1 MKVKI
6 WGARGS
12 IPTPITPDEVRS
24 KVLSALLNISRI
36 ERKELREELL
46 AAILDD
52 SSGTHRSPKPADT
65 SLLTDSARPRENE
78 TKRRG
83 IVEAYLDQLPFLA
96 SRTAG
101 GNTPC
106 VELQVSKDIFIL
118 DAGSGIREL
127 GLELMKGDCGR
138 GQGVL
143 HILFSHPHWDHI
155 QGFPF
160 FRPAFVPGNKIF
172 LYGVHDMEAVLRRQ
186 QEFINFPVSID
197 YMQADLTFIRLKPE
211 EVLDFG
217 DLRIRNICNY
227 HPGDSYAFR
236 FEKGNKVFVYATDA
250 SYPAGADM
258 RPFLNFFSEA
268 DLLLYDSQFTQ
279 RESDE
284 KEDWGHSSSFVGVEM
299 AQQAKVKSLVLFHHD
314 PTCSDKDLAK
324 ILEDTLK
331 FQRNQ
336 YPGQNPVKVLIGQ
349 EGQTFDLTPHHTT
362 QLQQVPGG
370 KAILLKPTGIFDEY
384 VAAELKEQLLKLGKN
399 DWPNQLIIDM
409 SEVEMLQVAGLRALV
424 KLKKEIKTST
434 MALAG
439 PSISVQQLIELAGYT
454 DFFAVYP
461 SVHSALNVI
470 QARETL
476 NLPGQMIKNRY
487 YVETKIGDG
496 HLGTV
501 FKATDTRLNR
511 PVAIKI
517 LSPAF
522 SEGAIEQFLS
532 QARQIIELNHPNIVT
547 VYDCDEDRGLSFV
560 VEEIVESVTLTDI
573 IEERNGKPF
582 PLNLALRITEGV
594 ARALEYA
601 HSRGVIHGDLKPK
614 NILLGNEVM
623 ISDFGLARLESSRS
637 FLADTS
643 DAGRTTRYLA
653 PEQVLGH
660 PIDART
666 DLYALGV
673 ILYELFTG
681 QPPFDGSDEE
691 ALGYHRTSRLQPPR
705 RLNSK
710 LSRFLEHLI
719 LKLLDKDPNQRYA
732 TARQVRRILASMTV
746 ATSGDT
752 QYRRLPRR
760 RWPALVGRAT
770 VMQRLAE
777 LWAKT
782 RSGYGQVVFLAGES
796 GVGKTR
802 LAHELTDSIADAT
815 LLFAHCD
822 RLESNLAYQP
832 FMAAVQSYF
841 SSIPA
846 DMASNSPVGQ
856 VLAALGKFVPEVD
869 RFVSF
874 GNGESSGLPNL
885 PQTPADSANLIG
897 VMARFTTDRPW
908 LLVLDNL
915 HWADQSSLHLL
926 SYLARHCHRLGLMIV
941 GTYRGSEART
951 NRFLT
956 ETLNSLSDE
965 MAYTT
970 ISLEP
975 LSEIQVKEMLE
986 NIWSQTIPADLAAA
1000 VYQLTAGN
1008 PFYIGE
1014 VARGLV
1020 DEGVVSWRD
1029 DRWYFGP
1036 IVEASLPQRPR
1047 DAILRRVNRLNKE
1060 NQALLHRAAVLGQS
1074 FNFDDLHKMSGL
1086 AEQDILANLDLAME
1100 RGLIHSTPGEDV
1112 LHFSHNEIQQAV
1124 YDSLSSLKRKL
1135 LHREAGEA
1143 LEERHLPQPER
1154 IAAALAHHFFLAGE
1168 LEKGLIYSIHAAAR
1182 ADSIGASQD
1191 ALTWYTRA
1199 LDALDQL
1206 HLDEVTRQQ
1215 RFELLLAR
1223 ELIYDRVGERQA
1235 QALDLEALQ
1244 DLAQLFDDPTK
1255 QAVVH
1260 NRQAIYERNLDRL
1273 GEASTEARAGLI
1285 AARQSGHV
1293 MLEAESLQQ
1302 LGYIALYQGQLE
1314 TAQEYIQQA
1323 YGLVQTPGNESGQ
1336 ASIINGLGTVYRR
1349 SMQPDKAEDCY
1360 RQALALARVS
1370 GDRYGQ
1376 AACLR
1381 NLGLVYLQGGDYGRA
1396 QSYLQQSLEMN
1407 RIIGDRRGEAICL
1420 SNLAVLFSEVGLYT
1434 QAQSLAGAAM
1444 NIYQAIQ
1451 DQPGLARSLG
1461 TLSASHLALGNATAA
1476 HDHAA
1481 QALEIAGRLDM
1492 PALHG
1497 QTWLELGLVLE
1508 MLGDLPRASD
1518 AYNQALVVLSSLAF
1532 QARLVDARA
1541 GLARCLLAADKTAAA
1556 VEEIQAGLEWIRSYG
1571 TGGIAYPVRF
1581 YLTAC
1586 QVLQAANS
1594 DEESLAVL
1602 HAGYDL
1608 LQTRAN
1614 TIGDTELKA
1623 IYLRNVPENKEL
1635 LSQYTQCRQQ
1645 EQPDEN

>member
-1 MKVKI
+1 MRIKI

-12 IPTPITPDEVRS
+12 IPTPVTPHDVRS
-24 KVLSALLNISRI
+24 KIVSALLNISRI
-36 ERKELREELL
+36 ENRELREELL

-52 SSGTHRSPKPADT
+52 PSGGPGSPKPADT
-65 SLLTDSARPRENE
+65 PLLNDGARPREIE
-78 TKRRG
+78 AKRRG
-83 IVEAYLDQLPFLA
+83 IIEAYLDQLPFLA

-106 VELQVSKDIFIL
+106 IELQVGKDIFIL

-143 HILFSHPHWDHI
+143 HIFFSHPHWDHI

-197 YMQADLTFIRLKPE
+197 YMQADLTFINLKPE
-211 EVLDFG
+211 EVLDFD
-217 DLRIRNICNY
+217 DLRVRNICNY

-268 DLLLYDSQFTQ
+268 DLLIYDSQFSQ

-331 FQRNQ
+331 FQQNQ
-336 YPGQNPVKVLIGQ
+336 YPGQNPIKVLIGQ

-370 KAILLKPTGIFDEY
+370 KAILLKPTGIFDEH
-384 VAAELKEQLLKLGKN
+384 VAAELKEQLLKLRKS

-409 SEVEMLQVAGLRALV
+409 SGVELLQVAGLRALV

-439 PSISVQQLIELAGYT
+439 PPISVQQLIELAGYA

-461 SVHSALNVI
+461 SVHSALNAI

-511 PVAIKI
+511 LVAIKI

-532 QARQIIELNHPNIVT
+532 QARQIIELSHPNIVA
-547 VYDCDEDRGLSFV
+547 VYDCDEDRGLSFM
-560 VEEIVESVTLTDI
+560 VEEIVESTTLMDV

-623 ISDFGLARLESSRS
+623 ISDFGLGRLESSNS
-637 FLADTS
+637 FLT
-643 DAGRTTRYLA
+643 DASAAGVTTRYLA

-666 DLYALGV
+666 DLYALGI

-681 QPPFDGSDEE
+681 QPPFGGSDEE
-691 ALGYHRTSRLQPPR
+691 VLGYHRTGLPQPPR
-705 RLNSK
+705 QLNPK

-732 TARQVRRILASMTV
+732 TARQVRRILASMTI

-752 QYRRLPRR
+752 QHRRLPRR
-760 RWPALVGRAT
+760 RWPALVGRAK
-770 VMQRLAE
+770 VIQRLAE
-777 LWAKT
+777 LWAET
-782 RSGYGQVVFLAGES
+782 RSGHGQLVFLTGEV

-802 LAHELTDSIADAT
+802 LAHELTDNIDDAT
-815 LLFAHCD
+815 LLYAHCD
-822 RLESNLAYQP
+822 RLEGTLAYQP
-832 FMAAVQSYF
+832 FVEAIEAYF
-841 SSIPA
+841 ASIPA
-846 DMASNSPVGQ
+846 DTVADSAVGQ
-856 VLAALGKFVPEVD
+856 VLAAMSKLVPEVG
-869 RFVSF
+869 RFVSL
-874 GNGESSGLPNL
+874 EDTDPSGSPDLLQMP
-885 PQTPADSANLIG
+885 TDSANLVS
-897 VMARFTTDRPW
+897 VMARFTANRPW

-926 SYLARHCHRLGLMIV
+926 YYLARHCHRLGLMIV
-941 GTYRGSEART
+941 GTYRSSEAK
-951 NRFLT
+951 NNKFLT

-965 MAYTT
+965 ITYTT
-970 ISLEP
+970 IPLEP
-975 LSEIQVKEMLE
+975 LPETQAKEMLE
-986 NIWSQTIPADLAAA
+986 NIWPQAIPADLATV
-1000 VYQLTAGN
+1000 VYHLTGGN

-1020 DEGVVSWRD
+1020 DEGVVTWRD

-1047 DAILRRVNRLNKE
+1047 DAILRRVSRLNKE
-1060 NQALLHRAAVLGQS
+1060 NQALLHRAAVLGHS
-1074 FNFDDLHKMSGL
+1074 FNFDDMHKMSGL
-1086 AEQDILANLDLAME
+1086 AERDILANLDLVME
-1100 RGLIHSTPGEDV
+1100 RGLIHCTPGEDI
-1112 LHFSHNEIQQAV
+1112 LHFSHQEIQQAV
-1124 YDSLSSLKRKL
+1124 YESLSSLKRRL

-1143 LEERHLPQPER
+1143 LEERHLPEPER
-1154 IAAALAHHFFLAGE
+1154 IAPALAHHFFLAGE
-1168 LEKGLIYSIHAAAR
+1168 LEKGLIYSIQAATQAG
-1182 ADSIGASQD
+1182 SIGASQD

-1206 HLDEVTRQQ
+1206 QMDEVTQQQ

-1223 ELIYDRVGERQA
+1223 ELIYSRLGERQA
-1235 QALDLEALQ
+1235 QALDLVALQ
-1244 DLAQLFDDPTK
+1244 ALAQLFDDPTK

-1260 NRQAIYERNLDRL
+1260 NRQAIYERNLNRL
-1273 GEASTEARAGLI
+1273 GEAVTEAQAGLI
-1285 AARQSGHV
+1285 AARQSGNV

-1314 TAQEYIQQA
+1314 PAQEYMQRA
-1323 YGLVQTPGNESGQ
+1323 YDLVQGIDNEIGK
-1336 ASIINGLGTVYRR
+1336 AGSISGLGTVYRC
-1349 SMQPDKAEDCY
+1349 SMQHDKAEDCY
-1360 RQALALARVS
+1360 HQALALVRA
-1370 GDRYGQ
+1370 GDDRYGQ
-1376 AACLR
+1376 ATCLR
-1381 NLGLVYLQGGDYGRA
+1381 NLGLIYLQAGDYTRA

-1407 RIIGDRRGEAICL
+1407 RIIGDRRGEAVCL
-1420 SNLAVLFSEVGLYT
+1420 SNLAALSSEVGLYT
-1434 QAQSLAGAAM
+1434 RAQSLARAAM
-1444 NIYQAIQ
+1444 SIYQTIQ
-1451 DQPGLARSLG
+1451 DQPGQARSLG
-1461 TLSASHLALGNATAA
+1461 MLSVTHLALNDYTAA
-1476 HDHAA
+1476 YDHAA
-1481 QALEIAGRLDM
+1481 QALEIVRPLEI
-1492 PALHG
+1492 PALEG
-1497 QTWLELGLVLE
+1497 LAWLELGLALE
-1508 MLGDLPRASD
+1508 SLGDLPRAGD
-1518 AYNQALVVLSSLAF
+1518 AYNQALAVLGRLAL
-1532 QARLVDARA
+1532 QATGVDARA
-1541 GLARCLLAADKTAAA
+1541 GLARCLLAAGKTAAA
-1556 VEEIQAGLEWIRSYG
+1556 AEEVGACLEWIQSYG
-1571 TGGIAYPVRF
+1571 TRGIAHPVRF
-1581 YLTAC
+1581 YSTAYR
-1586 QVLQAANS
+1586 VLQAANNG
-1594 DEESLAVL
+1594 ENALAAL
-1602 HAGYDL
+1602 SAGYDL

-1623 IYLRNVPENKEL
+1623 IFLRNVPENKEL
-1635 LSQYTQCRQQ
+1635 VIQYTECRPQ
-1645 EQPDEN
+1645 EQPGGN